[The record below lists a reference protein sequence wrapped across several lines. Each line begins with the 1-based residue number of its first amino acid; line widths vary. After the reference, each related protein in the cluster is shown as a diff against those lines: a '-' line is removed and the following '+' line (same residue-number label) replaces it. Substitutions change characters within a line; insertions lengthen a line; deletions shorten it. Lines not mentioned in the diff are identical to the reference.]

1 MRNLL
6 FIGIV
11 ISLLAGCSRSTII
24 FNIADTLLISQT
36 DKYFDLDRSQ
46 KEELKKNLNKDLD
59 GLRKEM
65 FPRVA
70 ESFRHLAPQTQTDKL
85 SDENLDETYQQ
96 FFEYFKETSGRFKNT
111 AIQLTLTLKPEQ
123 FSYFE
128 KAVQKD
134 IAKLEKKYKDP
145 EEALESSQEKYERS
159 LELWFGDLSRDQKN
173 LLVEFLKE
181 NPFPWKLQAENK
193 AYLLKQFLARQQD
206 KEKLREFVE
215 NYHTDYESLRLP
227 EFKEALDQHKSAFQ
241 QFLSQRFWEKLTTEQ
256 KNFLQKNLKERAE
269 DLDKLASK

>member
-6 FIGIV
+6 FIGFV
-11 ISLLAGCSRSTII
+11 IGLLAGCSRSTII
-24 FNIADTLLISQT
+24 FNIADSLLISQT

-46 KEELKKNLNKDLD
+46 KEDLKKNLNKDLD

-70 ESFRHLAPQTQTDKL
+70 ASFRQLAPQVQTDNL
-85 SDENLDETYQQ
+85 SNEIIEETYQQ
-96 FFEYFKETSGRFKNT
+96 FFDYFKETSRRFKDT
-111 AIQLTLTLKPEQ
+111 AVHLALTLKPEQ

-134 IAKLEKKYKDP
+134 IAKLEKRYKDP

-173 LLVEFLKE
+173 LLAEFLKE

-206 KEKLREFVE
+206 KEKLKEFVE

-227 EFKEALDQHKSAFQ
+227 AFKEALDRHKSAFQ
-241 QFLSQRFWEKLTTEQ
+241 EFLAQEFWGKLTAEQ